1 MADRK
6 SAHSSAPAGGPRT
19 DGAAGGHG
27 RPGATSKKVGARPDG
42 DGALIS
48 AVISY

>member
-6 SAHSSAPAGGPRT
+6 SAHASAPAGGPRT
-19 DGAAGGHG
+19 EAPQADTDD
-27 RPGATSKKVGARPDG
+27 PGATSKKVGARPDG